1 MNGMT
6 LHDSVTNVGRRRTNQ
21 PAWLTVAAVLG
32 CVIVLAACNSPA
44 PGVNNPMA
52 NAQPTVA
59 AAQPVP
65 ATDQV
70 VADAIVVP
78 VQHAQLSLPVAG
90 IVKEVLVA
98 EGDQVAGGDT
108 LLRLDD
114 AKLQAALA
122 QAEAALRRAQ
132 AQRDQ
137 LQAGPL
143 PEEVAVAQLAVEAA
157 EKQVARLK
165 AGARQQ
171 EVAVASAGQSAAQA
185 ALQKVQEGPNVNERI
200 AAQAEVDDAAAR
212 LRQAQ
217 AAYDRVAGNA
227 DIGARPEALQ
237 LEQATN
243 AYNAARARLNALN
256 SRVTA
261 ADIAQARARLQ
272 QAQAELALVQ
282 APARPEDLAAAEV
295 EVQRAQAQLELV
307 EKGARSELIAAAEA
321 DVAAAE
327 ADVAQAKAALLDTLV
342 IAPFAGQVASLEIEP
357 GEHVTPGVPVVWL
370 ADTRRWQIE
379 TDDLTELDV
388 VNVAPGA
395 QATITFD
402 ALPDL
407 ELTGTVTRIKP
418 IGEDKLGDMTYT
430 AVIQPDRQDNRL
442 RWNMTA
448 TVAIE

>member
-1 MNGMT
+1 MKGIMPR
-6 LHDSVTNVGRRRTNQ
+6 DFVTQSSRHTG
-21 PAWLTVAAVLG
+21 LLAAILG
-32 CVIVLAACNSPA
+32 ILILLAACNSPA
-44 PGVNNPMA
+44 PGTNNPLA
-52 NAQPTVA
+52 NAQPTA
-59 AAQPVP
+59 AAPQPSQ
-65 ATDQV
+65 AADQV
-70 VADAIVVP
+70 VADAVVVP
-78 VQHAQLSLPVAG
+78 VQEAKLSLPVAG
-90 IVKEVLVA
+90 TVKEVLVA
-98 EGDQVAGGDT
+98 EGDAVAAGDV
-108 LLRLDD
+108 LLRLED

-122 QAEAALRRAQ
+122 QAEAALHRAE

-137 LQAGPL
+137 LKAGPR
-143 PEEVAVAQLAVEAA
+143 PAEVAAARLAVTAA
-157 EKQVARLK
+157 EKQVERLK

-200 AAQAEVDDAAAR
+200 AAQTEVDDAAAR

-217 AAYDRVAGNA
+217 AAYDRAAGNA

-261 ADIAQARARLQ
+261 ADIAQARARVQ

-295 EVQRAQAQLELV
+295 EVERAQAQLDLV
-307 EKGARSELIAAAEA
+307 EQGARPEAIAAAEA
-321 DVAAAE
+321 DVAAA
-327 ADVAQAKAALLDTLV
+327 AAAVAQAKAALQDTLV
-342 IAPFAGQVASLEIEP
+342 VAPFAGQIASLDVQP
-357 GEHVTPGVPVVWL
+357 GEFVAPGVPVAWL
-370 ADTRRWQIE
+370 ADTTRWQIE

-395 QATITFD
+395 KASITFD

-407 ELTGTVTRIKP
+407 ELRGTVARIKP
-418 IGEDKLGDMTYT
+418 LGEDKLGDMTYT
-430 AVIQPDRQDNRL
+430 VVIQPDTQDNRL

-448 TVAIE
+448 TVTIE

>member
-1 MNGMT
+1 MKGT
-6 LHDSVTNVGRRRTNQ
+6 ILRDSVTHSGRRRAVR
-21 PAWLTVAAVLG
+21 PAWWMIVTVCSLLTLLV
-32 CVIVLAACNSPA
+32 ACNSPA
-44 PGVNNPMA
+44 PGINNPLA

-59 AAQPVP
+59 AAQPVQ
-65 ATDQV
+65 AAEQV

-78 VQHAQLSLPVAG
+78 VQEAQLSLPVAG
-90 IVKEVLVA
+90 IVKAVLVA
-98 EGDQVAGGDT
+98 EGDQVAAGDI

-122 QAEAALRRAQ
+122 QAEAALRRVQ

-143 PEEVAVAQLAVEAA
+143 PEEVAVARLAVEAA

-165 AGARQQ
+165 AAARSQ
-171 EVAVASAGQSAAQA
+171 EVAVASAGQAAAQA
-185 ALQKVQEGPNVNERI
+185 ALLKVQEGPNANERI
-200 AAQAEVDDAAAR
+200 AAQAEVDNAAAQV
-212 LRQAQ
+212 RQAQ
-217 AAYDRVAGNA
+217 AAYDRAAGNA

-295 EVQRAQAQLELV
+295 EVQRAQAQLALV

-327 ADVAQAKAALLDTLV
+327 AAVAQAKAALLDTLV
-342 IAPFAGQVASLEIEP
+342 IAPFAGQVASLAIEP
-357 GEHVTPGVPVVWL
+357 GEHVAPGVPVVWL
-370 ADTRRWQIE
+370 ADTSRWRIE

-388 VNVAPGA
+388 VNVAQGA
-395 QATITFD
+395 KATITFD

-407 ELTGTVTRIKP
+407 ELTGTIVRIKP

-430 AVIQPDRQDNRL
+430 AVIQPDSQDDRL